1 MSMGKNST
9 DMNENSVETTELNT
23 QEKIQENNFDE
34 EADHKTIEINPE
46 KADKNVNVD
55 VRNILNLDK
64 SQYNN
69 LLDVLVQDKNFTK
82 EFLLRAQQ
90 NLLGQKT
97 VRNEKNDKTEDIS
110 IMPIQYN
117 DNPKIGG
124 IEERNGNNQ
133 EEYNVNDIMLDEPP
147 ETQEIYV
154 EEQGKNKNTGF
165 DMERDKILEEDIC
178 YNRLLKLVKQYKI
191 NNVFNILIEILN
203 KSNIVC
209 NNIDEE
215 FIKEEIIDITKTIRK
230 DVLFVYLM
238 KIMSST
244 NKEQQ
249 ITFPSPRIYI
259 PPPPKNMYDIKDNY
273 SLGSL
278 GLPKNKS
285 YNEPNFQ
292 YRWKHFERK
301 NGTIFCF
308 FPKSKVNSAKCS
320 LYCTK
325 RRCDAKL
332 KVDLDTKEI
341 TLIED
346 HNEHEGVNID
356 KLKYEYPE
364 LEKNDWTHLQYDCF
378 QGKKILVW
386 KC

>member
-1 MSMGKNST
+1 MGI
-9 DMNENSVETTELNT
+9 V
-23 QEKIQENNFDE
+23 
-34 EADHKTIEINPE
+34 
-46 KADKNVNVD
+46 
-55 VRNILNLDK
+55 
-64 SQYNN
+64 
-69 LLDVLVQDKNFTK
+69 
-82 EFLLRAQQ
+82 
-90 NLLGQKT
+90 
-97 VRNEKNDKTEDIS
+97 
-110 IMPIQYN
+110 
-117 DNPKIGG
+117 
-124 IEERNGNNQ
+124 EERNDLKQ

-154 EEQGKNKNTGF
+154 EEQIKNKETGVE
-165 DMERDKILEEDIC
+165 MERDKIQEEDIC

-191 NNVFNILIEILN
+191 NKVFNILIEILN

-238 KIMSST
+238 KIMSSN
-244 NKEQQ
+244 NKEQNQ
-249 ITFPSPRIYI
+249 TFSSPKMYKETFI
-259 PPPPKNMYDIKDNY
+259 PPPKIYDRKENNFQIGNLAF
-273 SLGSL
+273 S
-278 GLPKNKS
+278 KNKS

-308 FPKSKVNSAKCS
+308 FPKSKVNSPKCS

-332 KVDLDTKEI
+332 KIDLEAKEI

-346 HNEHEGVNID
+346 HNEHEGINID
-356 KLKYEYPE
+356 KLKWEYPE
-364 LEKNDWTHLQYDCF
+364 LEQNDWTHLQYDCF

>member
-1 MSMGKNST
+1 MSMEKNST
-9 DMNENSVETTELNT
+9 DMNENSIETTELNT
-23 QEKIQENNFDE
+23 QEKIQEINYDE
-34 EADHKTIEINPE
+34 EVDNKIIEVNPE
-46 KADKNVNVD
+46 KDDKNID
-55 VRNILNLDK
+55 VRNILNIDK
-64 SQYNN
+64 DQYNN

-97 VRNEKNDKTEDIS
+97 VRNNKPKETS
-110 IMPIQYN
+110 SMSMSMPVQQPIQYN
-117 DNPKIGG
+117 NTPKKGVV
-124 IEERNGNNQ
+124 EERNDLNQ
-133 EEYNVNDIMLDEPP
+133 EEYNVNDITLDEPP

-154 EEQGKNKNTGF
+154 EEQVQNKETPGVV
-165 DMERDKILEEDIC
+165 MERDKIQEEDIC

-191 NNVFNILIEILN
+191 NKVFNILIEILN

-238 KIMSST
+238 KIMSNN
-244 NKEQQ
+244 NKEPRQ
-249 ITFPSPRIYI
+249 ISSPIMYRETYI
-259 PPPPKNMYDIKDNY
+259 PPPKIYDNFPIGNLTF
-273 SLGSL
+273 S
-278 GLPKNKS
+278 KNKS

-308 FPKSKVNSAKCS
+308 FPKSKVNSSKCS

-332 KVDLDTKEI
+332 KIDLEAKEI

-346 HNEHEGVNID
+346 HNEHEGINID
-356 KLKYEYPE
+356 KLKWEYPE
-364 LEKNDWTHLQYDCF
+364 LEQNDLQLKLF
-378 QGKKILVW
+378 L
-386 KC
+386 